1 MTAVTTIPAAKA
13 TTMIITGA
21 DIQCGTPTLD
31 SVKKRYIQFST
42 SILDSS
48 VLNGINKGICML
60 LLINLSNGF

>member
-31 SVKKRYIQFST
+31 SVKKGISNLVHQY
-42 SILDSS
+42 LDSS
-48 VLNGINKGICML
+48 VLIGINKSICML